1 VTEELMSSVL
11 YSAEGEEA
19 VLGCMLAQPS
29 EVIPLASS
37 SLQRED
43 FFVPAHKELFR
54 IMVAMFD
61 KTQAV
66 DAMTVHHQLE
76 VEKLDKA
83 VGSPGILA
91 EIYTGFASHLNVSS
105 YIKIVKE
112 KSLLRCLQLA
122 CSTIVQDIADMPD
135 SVVEVL
141 DRAESTIFKV
151 THSLDTKPQ
160 ISSVRDALARF
171 VANQAKVQIGEVQSR
186 LQTGF
191 REFDAMNGGLM
202 PEGMHVIAGR
212 PGSGKSDFMFCALR
226 NIAKRGLPVGILQ
239 LEMTEGMMIERLM
252 ADEASIDSRRFHA
265 PMSLPEWDRVY
276 ASEIESSKWPM
287 FIECGAGFDIN
298 KIRRSIRALV
308 AKGCKVIML
317 DYLQLA
323 KSLETKYGNREQAL
337 AEVSRTIKGFT
348 LEFGIAVLVGS
359 QLNRLDAGGKQGLHN
374 LRESDS
380 IGNDADVVI
389 VLRKKT
395 PDDESLK
402 PQMIID
408 VAKYRNGAAGE
419 IVMIFDMARHRFE
432 DFQLP
437 AQRPLY
443 DPAP

>member
-1 VTEELMSSVL
+1 MRVAYSEES
-11 YSAEGEEA
+11 EKA
-19 VLGCMLAQPS
+19 VLGSVLGDPSVIEEVLAL
-29 EVIPLASS
+29 VGVD
-37 SLQRED
+37 D
-43 FFVPAHKELFR
+43 FFVPSHREIFSSLISLAS
-54 IMVAMFD
+54 D
-61 KTQAV
+61 KKPI
-66 DAMTVHHQLE
+66 E
-76 VEKLDKA
+76 VLALHGCLVSRGTAES

-91 EIYTGFASHLNVSS
+91 EILTAYASSSNVAHYAREIKSFS
-105 YIKIVKE
+105 LIRALSHTCSKILTEISEDGIGEISEMLARSEAQIIKITRNHDTSE
-112 KSLLRCLQLA
+112 KIS
-122 CSTIVQDIADMPD
+122 IVG
-135 SVVEVL
+135 
-141 DRAESTIFKV
+141 ES
-151 THSLDTKPQ
+151 
-160 ISSVRDALARF
+160 ISRWTEQQR
-171 VANQAKVQIGEVQSR
+171 KVQLGEIQSR
-186 LQTGF
+186 LATGF

-212 PGSGKSDFMFCALR
+212 PGSGKSDFMFCAIR
-226 NIAKRGLPVGILQ
+226 NIAKRGVPVGILQ

-265 PMSLPEWDRVY
+265 PMTLPEWDRVY
-276 ASEIESSKWPM
+276 SSETEASKWPM

-337 AEVSRTIKGFT
+337 AEVSRTIKGLT
-348 LEFGIAVLVGS
+348 LEFGIAILVGS

-402 PQMIID
+402 PHVVVD